1 MNKNIA
7 GPLLLVAVVLFGGAG
22 VFLSQQGNSLAQNT
36 DVGSQS
42 ASVVTAVSK
51 LIALPEGETPTVAE
65 VTDTDALKDQ
75 AFFAKAKVG
84 DQVLIYAQ
92 AGRAYLF
99 DPKANKILEVAPVTF
114 GETE

>member
-1 MNKNIA
+1 MNKSIA

-22 VFLSQQGNSLAQNT
+22 VFLSQQGGAITQNADAT
-36 DVGSQS
+36 AQS

-51 LIALPEGETPTVAE
+51 LIALPDGETPTVAE
-65 VTDTDALKDQ
+65 VTDINALKDQ
-75 AFFAKAKVG
+75 PFFAKAKVG

-99 DPKANKILEVAPVTF
+99 DPKANKILEVAPVSF
-114 GETE
+114 GENQ